1 MKILR
6 MRSQLYVLTLMSA
19 ALGLTHVMLMPSV
32 SMNQEI
38 LPASAKQGTLEMEV
52 IAKVSIPSS
61 FTDPPLT
68 LTYLLAYLFIPT
80 LACNK

>member
-1 MKILR
+1 

-32 SMNQEI
+32 LMNQEI

-52 IAKVSIPSS
+52 IAKVSTPSMLADS
-61 FTDPPLT
+61 ALT
-68 LTYLLAYLFIPT
+68 LTS
-80 LACNK
+80 